1 MQLMGSAELA
11 VFFHLQ
17 PILHGPF
24 VLGRRIIPLL
34 TVRAGQRND
43 IPHDKTA
50 LHLNGAHDQ
59 D

>member
-11 VFFHLQ
+11 VFLHLQ

-24 VLGRRIIPLL
+24 VLGRRIIPLF
-34 TVRAGQRND
+34 TVRTGQGYN
-43 IPHDKTA
+43 IPHDKPPST
-50 LHLNGAHDQ
+50 NGAHDQ